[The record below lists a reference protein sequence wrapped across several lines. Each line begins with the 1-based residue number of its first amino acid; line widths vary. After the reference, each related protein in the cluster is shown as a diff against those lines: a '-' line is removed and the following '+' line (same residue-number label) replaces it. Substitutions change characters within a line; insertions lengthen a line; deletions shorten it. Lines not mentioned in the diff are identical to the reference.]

1 MPRGKEGKA
10 NRAFIKP
17 GEGKKFRLV
26 NRSYRDLAG
35 FAPGASQHV
44 LAPIGEAAE
53 DMTVDEM

>member
-26 NRSYRDLAG
+26 NRSVRDLAG
-35 FAPGASQHV
+35 YAPGAGQHV
-44 LAPIGEAAE
+44 LAPIGETAE
-53 DMTVDEM
+53 DLSAEEM